1 METIP
6 TWQAMSLAG
15 ILVWILFSRL
25 TNLTVRVR
33 SLTQPAVGSFVQ
45 TGVRWVIF
53 VQRLQ
58 HPFLDAFFAYLSNI
72 VSVTFYTCFL
82 PVLFWSGHC
91 KLGRQ
96 MTLLMAVC
104 NYTGNCVKDIVSA
117 PRPPSPPVRRLT
129 TTEHEKEISFE
140 YGLPS
145 SHTLNTIGLSGYLLY
160 YVINYDY
167 IEGYAPKLVA
177 ISLFLI
183 LVFLIGLG
191 RIYLGMHSPIDVGG
205 GAVLGTAILLIWLS
219 VHESIDTFITS
230 GKNVTSFWASL
241 AFVLLFAYPAPEI
254 QTPSFEF
261 HVAFNG
267 VALGVV
273 TGIHRTFNEFHH
285 EDVPRLFG
293 PDLETM
299 TFVRRVFVGLPIIL
313 AVKLISKELAKWL
326 LPLIC
331 NAMGLPIKSPTYIQP
346 AKGTI
351 SPTKNIK
358 FFGQMSSCSRQS
370 GYLQKIFLSSPEEFY
385 NVDTGIRLLQYAG
398 LAWAVVE
405 LVPYVFTF
413 LRL

>member
-145 SHTLNTIGLSGYLLY
+145 SHTLNTIGLSGYHKKKNSSFTSEFS
-160 YVINYDY
+160 ISICRIYDHY
-167 IEGYAPKLVA
+167 C
-177 ISLFLI
+177 
-183 LVFLIGLG
+183 GLG
-191 RIYLGMHSPIDVGG
+191 KH
-205 GAVLGTAILLIWLS
+205 
-219 VHESIDTFITS
+219 
-230 GKNVTSFWASL
+230 
-241 AFVLLFAYPAPEI
+241 
-254 QTPSFEF
+254 
-261 HVAFNG
+261 
-267 VALGVV
+267 
-273 TGIHRTFNEFHH
+273 
-285 EDVPRLFG
+285 
-293 PDLETM
+293 
-299 TFVRRVFVGLPIIL
+299 
-313 AVKLISKELAKWL
+313 
-326 LPLIC
+326 
-331 NAMGLPIKSPTYIQP
+331 
-346 AKGTI
+346 
-351 SPTKNIK
+351 
-358 FFGQMSSCSRQS
+358 
-370 GYLQKIFLSSPEEFY
+370 LSS
-385 NVDTGIRLLQYAG
+385 GC
-398 LAWAVVE
+398 
-405 LVPYVFTF
+405 
-413 LRL
+413 